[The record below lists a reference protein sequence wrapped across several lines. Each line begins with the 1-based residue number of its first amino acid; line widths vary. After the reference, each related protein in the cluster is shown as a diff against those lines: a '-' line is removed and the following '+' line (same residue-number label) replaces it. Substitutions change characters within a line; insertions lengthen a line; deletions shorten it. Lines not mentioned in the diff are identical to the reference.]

1 MDRLLSMRVFQRVVD
16 EGGFALAARSL
27 NLSPT
32 TVTRLVGDLE
42 QHLGARLLQRT
53 TRRMALTEAG
63 ENYLERLRLALQEL
77 DNAEAAVAADVTDL
91 SGVLRVVAT
100 STLATYLLAPAVPAW
115 RAQHPRVS
123 MEIVVDDAPL
133 NRVEEFDVTFL
144 VGEANLNADI
154 VARRLWESDRI
165 LCASPHYLHA
175 AGTLN
180 QAEDLENHVF
190 LRNPFRQSGM
200 HGARRL
206 RLLPAGRTLKGGL
219 VEVAIQ
225 IGLQSPSVEV
235 LHRAAVSGAGI
246 ALLPRVLVA
255 TELKDGQLVHV
266 LPDWVGPGYTL
277 YAAIPSRRLLPA
289 RTRAF
294 MDFVQRLEKPAPRV
308 GTVNNP

>member
-1 MDRLLSMRVFQRVVD
+1 MDRLLSMSVFQRVVD

-27 NLSPT
+27 NMSPT
-32 TVTRLVGDLE
+32 TVTRLVGGLE

-77 DNAEAAVAADVTDL
+77 ANAEAAVAADVTDL

-115 RAQHPRVS
+115 RKQHPRVS
-123 MEIVVDDAPL
+123 MEIIVDDAPL

-144 VGEANLNADI
+144 VGDANFNADL

-165 LCASPHYLHA
+165 LCASPLYLHE
-175 AGTLN
+175 AGTPVEA
-180 QAEDLENHVF
+180 QDLVHHVF
-190 LRNPFRQSGM
+190 LRSPFRQSGM

-206 RLLPAGRTLKGGL
+206 RLLPADLALKGGP

-225 IGLQSPSVEV
+225 VGLQSPSVEV
-235 LHRAAVSGAGI
+235 LQRAALNGAGI

-255 TELKDGQLVHV
+255 TELREGKLVRV

-277 YAAIPSRRLLPA
+277 YAAIPNRRLVPA
-289 RTRAF
+289 RTLAF
-294 MDFVQRLEKPAPRV
+294 LDFIQRLEKPSVR
-308 GTVNNP
+308 

>member
-27 NLSPT
+27 NVSPT

-63 ENYLERLRLALQEL
+63 ENYLERLRSALQEL

-115 RAQHPRVS
+115 RTQYPQVS
-123 MEIVVDDAPL
+123 MEIIVDDAPL

-144 VGEANLNADI
+144 VGESNLNADI

-165 LCASPHYLHA
+165 LCASPHYLRA
-175 AGTLN
+175 AGN
-180 QAEDLENHVF
+180 AEPSSRSRE
-190 LRNPFRQSGM
+190 PCISAQSVSSIGN
-200 HGARRL
+200 AWREA
-206 RLLPAGRTLKGGL
+206 PA
-219 VEVAIQ
+219 A
-225 IGLQSPSVEV
+225 S
-235 LHRAAVSGAGI
+235 ASGA
-246 ALLPRVLVA
+246 
-255 TELKDGQLVHV
+255 
-266 LPDWVGPGYTL
+266 
-277 YAAIPSRRLLPA
+277 YAEGR
-289 RTRAF
+289 F
-294 MDFVQRLEKPAPRV
+294 
-308 GTVNNP
+308 G